1 MKCGQALLR
10 ALWDGVLSFAAVERP
25 ELALALL
32 RVGSGSVLL
41 AKCLLELPYWHDLYA
56 NSGLVP
62 WAISE
67 IQFSGW
73 APSLSGLWSLL
84 RGSGV
89 SPDQLVELV
98 LASYLVSLLALIAGL
113 CTRQAAGAAMGLHLT
128 LLNSAAVTSYGVDAF
143 ATIALFYGFVFP
155 VGAALS
161 LDRLRRPRSYDPLAL
176 GLCVRTLQLH
186 LRIVYLT
193 SGIGKAQGI
202 EWWSGDAIWR
212 AVMQPQLASFDM
224 SWMTSMPM
232 VPRLLG
238 WGTLLVETG
247 YAFAVWSRLRA
258 GWVLATVLLHLGI
271 GVCLG
276 LWLFSAIMIALTV
289 AAFAYTAPSAA
300 LQWLLRRRIPAAAP
314 RSVGVTAS

>member
-1 MKCGQALLR
+1 MRALLG
-10 ALWDGVLSFAAVERP
+10 ALWDRILSFAVVERP

-41 AKCLLELPYWHDLYA
+41 AKCLIELPYWRELYT

-67 IQFSGW
+67 LQFAGW
-73 APSLSGLWSLL
+73 APSLSGLWSAL

-98 LASYLVSLLALIAGL
+98 LAGYLLALLALVAGL
-113 CTRQAAGAAMGLHLT
+113 GTRLASGMAMALHLT

-143 ATIALFYGFVFP
+143 ATIALFYCFVFP

-161 LDRLRRPRSYDPLAL
+161 LDQWRRPRRYDPLAL

-186 LRIVYLT
+186 LCIVYLT

-224 SWMTSMPM
+224 SWMASLPV

-238 WGTLLVETG
+238 WGTLVIETG

-258 GWVLATVLLHLGI
+258 GWVVSIVLLHLGI
-271 GVCLG
+271 AVWLG
-276 LWLFSAIMIALTV
+276 LWLFSMIMIALTV
-289 AAFAYTAPSAA
+289 AAFGYQAPLAA
-300 LQWLLRRRIPAAAP
+300 LQWLRRRLEAAP
-314 RSVGVTAS
+314 RHTGVAAS